1 MVTRLG
7 EVVAHAGQLLLVV
20 DLWELRRLRRDADQN
35 RGHGDPERTI
45 ELLDAAT
52 AGGAGSRWAIS
63 TPWPGSRHEVENVRI
78 MQLESLLGLGEL
90 RLVRGDSD
98 KARADAE
105 RALALDPYSERA
117 HRLAIAAAFRSH
129 DRPGADA
136 APPTHP
142 DDA

>member
-1 MVTRLG
+1 M
-7 EVVAHAGQLLLVV
+7 AGL
-20 DLWELRRLRRDADQN
+20 E
-35 RGHGDPERTI
+35 
-45 ELLDAAT
+45 
-52 AGGAGSRWAIS
+52 
-63 TPWPGSRHEVENVRI
+63 HEVENVRI

-136 APPTHP
+136 ARQRTLMMLDELGATPEPATEILLRQVEGRSIGVAEP
-142 DDA
+142 GGRRFAARTPGRS